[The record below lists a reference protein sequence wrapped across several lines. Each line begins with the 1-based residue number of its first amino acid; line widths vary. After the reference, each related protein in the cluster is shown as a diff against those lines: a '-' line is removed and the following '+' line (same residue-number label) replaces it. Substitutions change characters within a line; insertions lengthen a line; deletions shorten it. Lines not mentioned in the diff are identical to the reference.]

1 MPPKADRGRAVQ
13 AARELLENA
22 KVVDAPVDPFAIARG
37 MEIVLQPIDK
47 ENVDFSG
54 CLLREGQVWGILYR
68 NDINVEGFKRFT
80 VAHELGHHEMTHHHD
95 AIFANGNL
103 HASQSNF
110 TSNLWHEQEADC
122 FAAELL
128 MPSGL
133 FTAAIHDTTIGL
145 PAIKSLSDRFLTS
158 LTSTAIRY
166 AGLSHDPVA
175 IIVSERSCILY
186 CFTSPCMRTIRAD
199 YIERATR
206 VPAGTETDRH
216 FKSSPSPG
224 DERQG
229 RSYLSAWFEKPTRDL
244 EFNEDVIDLGR
255 YGKVLTVLHATEIPD
270 EEEIEELDME
280 EDAEANKF
288 NRDGKRISW

>member
-1 MPPKADRGRAVQ
+1 MPPKVDPGRAAQ
-13 AARELLENA
+13 AAGELLQNA
-22 KVVDAPVDPFAIARG
+22 NVVDAPVDPFAIARG
-37 MEIVLQPIDK
+37 MEIVLRPIDK

-54 CLLREGQVWGILYR
+54 CLMREGRMWGILYR
-68 NDINVEGFKRFT
+68 NDIKVEGFKRFT

-103 HASQSNF
+103 HASESNF
-110 TSNLWHEQEADC
+110 TSHLWHEQEADC

-128 MPSGL
+128 MPSDL
-133 FTAAIHDTTIGL
+133 FTAAIRDTTIGL

-166 AGLSHDPVA
+166 AGLSRDPVA
-175 IIVSERSCILY
+175 IIVSEQGRILY
-186 CFTSPCMRTIRAD
+186 CFTSPCMRTIRA
-199 YIERATR
+199 YFIERATR

-224 DERQG
+224 DEREG
-229 RSYLSAWFEKPTRDL
+229 RSYLSAWFEKPARDL

-270 EEEIEELDME
+270 EEELAHEEPDE
-280 EDAEANKF
+280 ESEKF
-288 NRDGKRISW
+288 NRDGKRIRW